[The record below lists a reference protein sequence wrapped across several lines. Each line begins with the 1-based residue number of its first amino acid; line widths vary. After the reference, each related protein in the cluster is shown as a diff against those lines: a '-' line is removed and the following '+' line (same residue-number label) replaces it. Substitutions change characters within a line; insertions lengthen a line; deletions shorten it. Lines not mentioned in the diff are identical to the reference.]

1 MLRSSLEITYLL
13 SIIFLCRIYYNL
25 ILNVIKLRR
34 QKKVRIGSKG
44 ILLERAIRAHANFCE
59 TVPMILLLSFVL
71 YFNNLL
77 FFAVPMV
84 ILLAF
89 GRTIH
94 AKAISNKNENLDD
107 RRKGMR
113 LTILSLATGVV
124 GILFYIITLI
134 YYSSLA
140 IINTT
145 FLPQLLFN
153 LA

>member
-1 MLRSSLEITYLL
+1 
-13 SIIFLCRIYYNL
+13 
-25 ILNVIKLRR
+25 
-34 QKKVRIGSKG
+34 
-44 ILLERAIRAHANFCE
+44 
-59 TVPMILLLSFVL
+59 
-71 YFNNLL
+71 
-77 FFAVPMV
+77 MV